1 VTRKGERVVITDVTL
16 REYGQ
21 NVPSRYLPIFTP
33 RLRAAVV
40 LRLVE
45 AGFRNIEIFS
55 CIHPRIAP
63 AMGRR
68 EIESILEALG
78 KVPAADLITLV
89 PNGAG
94 YENFLSLDLGPEGY
108 NHTMGLFFSAIE
120 THNLLNLGRPVRET
134 LEEYKTILT
143 DAASRRIRGMTCH

>member
-1 VTRKGERVVITDVTL
+1 
-16 REYGQ
+16 
-21 NVPSRYLPIFTP
+21 
-33 RLRAAVV
+33 
-40 LRLVE
+40 
-45 AGFRNIEIFS
+45 
-55 CIHPRIAP
+55 
-63 AMGRR
+63 MGRR

-89 PNGAG
+89 PNSAG